1 MKKILIASAALL
13 IALSSVSLN
22 THAEVEKRYV
32 ADSLWLQLR
41 SGPGNE
47 FRILKAL
54 KSGEH
59 LIFIEENL
67 EKKYTKVK
75 TSKGLEG
82 WVLTRFL
89 VNEPIAK
96 EKLILANREM
106 DKIKAE
112 LATIKT
118 QKTELEAQVEALKG
132 DRSGLSRS
140 QDKLEKELKRIK
152 TISANALALDEKS
165 KKLTQRN
172 QELEIQVEALTAENT
187 QLRDDRQQTYL
198 IYGGGLVVIG
208 IIAGLLLP
216 SLRGG
221 KRNGGGWA

>member
-1 MKKILIASAALL
+1 MKKILLASVALL
-13 IALSSVSLN
+13 FAL
-22 THAEVEKRYV
+22 TAQAAVEKRYV

-54 KSGEH
+54 RSGEH
-59 LIFIEENL
+59 LIFIEEDL

-112 LATIKT
+112 LVTLKT
-118 QKTELEAQVEALKG
+118 QKSELETQVESLKS
-132 DRSGLSRS
+132 DRSGLNRS
-140 QDKLEKELKRIK
+140 QGKLEKELKRIK

-172 QELEIQVEALTAENT
+172 QELEIQVEALTAENA

-208 IIAGLLLP
+208 IFAGLLLP

-221 KRNGGGWA
+221 KRNGGWA

>member
-1 MKKILIASAALL
+1 MNKFLLTATTLLFALTTFSA
-13 IALSSVSLN
+13 N
-22 THAEVEKRYV
+22 TYAAVEKRYV

-41 SGPGNE
+41 SGPSSE

-59 LIFIEENL
+59 LIFIEEDA
-67 EKKYTKVK
+67 EKGYTRVK
-75 TSKGLEG
+75 TDKGLEG

-106 DKIKAE
+106 EKLKAE
-112 LATIKT
+112 LETTKT
-118 QKTELEAQVEALKG
+118 QKAELEAQVEGLKG

-140 QDKLEKELKRIK
+140 QDKLEKELDRIK
-152 TISANALALDEKS
+152 TISSNALALDEKS
-165 KKLTQRN
+165 KKLTKRN
-172 QELEIQVEALTAENT
+172 QELEIQVEALTAENA

-198 IYGGGLVVIG
+198 IYGGGLVIG
-208 IIAGLLLP
+208 GIVLGLLLP
-216 SLRGG
+216 SIRGG

>member
-1 MKKILIASAALL
+1 MKKILIASAALF
-13 IALSSVSLN
+13 IALSSFSLN
-22 THAEVEKRYV
+22 TQAAVEKRYV

-41 SGPGNE
+41 SGPGND

-59 LIFIEENL
+59 LIFIEEDL

-112 LATIKT
+112 LATLKT
-118 QKTELEAQVEALKG
+118 QKGELEAQVENLKS
-132 DRSGLSRS
+132 DRSGLNRS
-140 QDKLEKELKRIK
+140 QGKLEKELKRIK

-172 QELEIQVEALTAENT
+172 QELEIQVEALTAENA

-208 IIAGLLLP
+208 IFAGLLLP

-221 KRNGGGWA
+221 KRNGGWA

>member
-1 MKKILIASAALL
+1 MKKILLASVALL
-13 IALSSVSLN
+13 FAM
-22 THAEVEKRYV
+22 TAQATVEKRYV

-54 KSGEH
+54 RSGEH
-59 LIFIEENL
+59 LIFIEEDL

-112 LATIKT
+112 LVTLKT
-118 QKTELEAQVEALKG
+118 QKSELETQVESLKS
-132 DRSGLSRS
+132 DRSGLNRS
-140 QDKLEKELKRIK
+140 QGKLEKELKRIK

-172 QELEIQVEALTAENT
+172 QELEIQVEALTAENA

-208 IIAGLLLP
+208 IFAGLLLP

-221 KRNGGGWA
+221 KRNGGWA